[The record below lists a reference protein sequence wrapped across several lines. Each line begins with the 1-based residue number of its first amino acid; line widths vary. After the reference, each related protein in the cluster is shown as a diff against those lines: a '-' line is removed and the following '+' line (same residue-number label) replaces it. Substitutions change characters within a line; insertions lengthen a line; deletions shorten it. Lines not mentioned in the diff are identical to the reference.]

1 MTWVVS
7 FSIFEQPRR
16 TQVEEHGAKRSWQ
29 KISEALGSGRTASGV
44 EQHWQ
49 VMTGQRQRNG
59 ATVPKE
65 NQAQHPN
72 ALLAVGQ
79 KDGQQT
85 ERRTSAR
92 WTQDEENRLRDAVS
106 ELGKGKWTLVDLGVP
121 SCCGGFTSFKRVV
134 SGRGGRGWSLFRFR
148 GRSDRVVPHRSPIDS
163 VRVEARR
170 RWSSTGRS

>member
-1 MTWVVS
+1 MRW
-7 FSIFEQPRR
+7 
-16 TQVEEHGAKRSWQ
+16 TQDEDARLR
-29 KISEALGSGRTASGV
+29 EAVAELGKGKWGLVADRLGTGRTPSAV

-92 WTQDEENRLRDAVS
+92 WTQ
-106 ELGKGKWTLVDLGVP
+106 
-121 SCCGGFTSFKRVV
+121 
-134 SGRGGRGWSLFRFR
+134 
-148 GRSDRVVPHRSPIDS
+148 
-163 VRVEARR
+163 RR
-170 RWSSTGRS
+170 

>member
-1 MTWVVS
+1 M
-7 FSIFEQPRR
+7 SIRRDFEAVRCSA
-16 TQVEEHGAKRSWQ
+16 QVGEHGAKRSWQ
-29 KISEALGSGRTASGV
+29 KISEKLGSGRTASGV

-106 ELGKGKWTLVDLGVP
+106 ELGKGKWTLVALGVP
-121 SCCGGFTSFKRVV
+121 SCCGVFP
-134 SGRGGRGWSLFRFR
+134 SL
-148 GRSDRVVPHRSPIDS
+148 
-163 VRVEARR
+163 
-170 RWSSTGRS
+170 T